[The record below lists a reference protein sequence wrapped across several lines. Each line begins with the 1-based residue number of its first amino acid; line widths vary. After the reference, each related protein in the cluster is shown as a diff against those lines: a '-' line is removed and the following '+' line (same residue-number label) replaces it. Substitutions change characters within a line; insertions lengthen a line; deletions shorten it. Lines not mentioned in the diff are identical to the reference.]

1 VHETLEILV
10 SVRLDR
16 AIAEYSSVKAQGSR
30 LRAQGSSKT
39 FEITLDDFA

>member
-16 AIAEYSSVKAQGSR
+16 AIAEYSAGR
-30 LRAQGSSKT
+30 RAGT
-39 FEITLDDFA
+39 MAGGDDGFGL